1 MSQTQT
7 PPVTASPG
15 ILRPG
20 LSLAVIVSM
29 SCLAQFMVVL
39 DTAIVT
45 LALPQM
51 RDGLGLAA
59 SQQQWV
65 VSAYLITFGGFLLL
79 AARAGDLLGPR
90 RVFLLGGVV
99 FTAASL
105 AGGLATGPAMLL
117 AARAVQGIGAAALA
131 PTSLSL
137 ITVTHADERRRR
149 RAMALWS
156 IMGGAAGTFGVILGG
171 VLTAELSWRWVLFIN
186 VPLGAVLVAATAV
199 ALLPAVGGVGDEA
212 GGQARLDLPGALTI
226 TLGMGALTY
235 GLSQAS
241 SDGWGSP
248 SVLSGLVAAAVL
260 LAAFVA
266 AEVTG
271 RRPLIP
277 LALFRLRVPQI
288 GNLVMLGMGVTMTG
302 AFFFLSLYF
311 QEAIGYSALRTGL
324 AMVPMTVT
332 LVAGGFAAGRL
343 IPVIGRR
350 PLILVGGI
358 IAAASL
364 AWLATAPGHPAYLAH
379 ILGPS
384 LLAGIGIS
392 LMLPPV
398 TLTASVGVDPR
409 HAGAAAGLLN
419 VSRQLGG
426 AIGLAVLGTIA
437 ASVTRG
443 DARHASPLAALVGG
457 YHVAFVV
464 SAAVMLAAA
473 LVSLALPRTDV
484 LR

>member
-7 PPVTASPG
+7 PPATAAPG
-15 ILRPG
+15 ILRSGRP
-20 LSLAVIVSM
+20 LTVVVAI

-39 DTAIVT
+39 DTAIAT

-51 RDGLGLAA
+51 KDGLGLSA

-79 AARAGDLLGPR
+79 AARASDLLGRR
-90 RVFLLGGVV
+90 RVFLFGGLV
-99 FTAASL
+99 FTVASL
-105 AGGLATGPAMLL
+105 VGGLAAGPAMLL
-117 AARAVQGIGAAALA
+117 AARAVQGIGAAALT

-137 ITVTHADERRRR
+137 ITVTHADERQRR

-186 VPLGAVLVAATAV
+186 VPLGAVLVVATAI
-199 ALLPAVGGVGDEA
+199 ALLPAAGAVGRT
-212 GGQARLDLPGALTI
+212 RLDLPGALTI

-235 GLSQAS
+235 ALSQAS
-241 SDGWGSP
+241 SEGWGSA
-248 SVLSGLVAAAVL
+248 SVISGLVAAAVL

-266 AEVTG
+266 AEATG

-277 LALFRLRVPQI
+277 LDLFRLRIPQI

-302 AFFFLSLYF
+302 AFFFLSLYL

-332 LVAGGFAAGRL
+332 LVLGGFGAGRL
-343 IPVIGRR
+343 IPVTGRR
-350 PLILVGGI
+350 PLIVLGGI

-379 ILGPS
+379 VLGPS
-384 LLAGIGIS
+384 LLAGAGIS

-398 TLTASVGVDPR
+398 TLTATIGIDAR

-419 VSRQLGG
+419 MSRQLGG
-426 AIGLAVLGTIA
+426 AIGLAVLGTA
-437 ASVTRG
+437 AATVTRG
-443 DARHASPLAALVGG
+443 DAGHASPLAALVDG
-457 YHVAFVV
+457 YHVAFAA
-464 SAAVMLAAA
+464 SAGVMLAAA
-473 LVSLALPRTDV
+473 LAALALPRAEA